1 MNCSPLR
8 GVRVEPLLPSL
19 PSSPLRMQP
28 LPMCDLDTSLDDEFA
43 MQQRQQTVDDMDSH
57 SNESL
62 AQPTLRE
69 LADEAL
75 PSSHEPS
82 DCEGG
87 DEELEEEC
95 SRSAFSLPMPTP
107 TPMRAAPSPHAPHS
121 HAFLHAHTLAAH
133 SSPAIAAPQ
142 LVTPPTR
149 VAAQRHATPTGDA
162 AAAPLVDYRGTP
174 IDTAPRRNLL
184 ERQGDNAVDWNAFRA
199 AAAASLS
206 HTAQHTVLH
215 TLASPSKSVHLHRLE
230 AQMAAL
236 GASPLRPHHE
246 YDADAYADGDQC
258 VAVALSHADAE
269 SSVLQVEES
278 AVELASDA
286 VEEIGKHD
294 DDDDGDD
301 GGADDELDASACVL
315 QRWGTSP
322 RYYRNQE
329 ERHSYDE
336 FITAKSS
343 FGYSPAASDTVASP
357 FATPAVPLHET
368 RSVQKIRSSSPA
380 AATPL
385 NTTRRIATPSSIN
398 LSASGPLPAPDSQ
411 PWSTPMELSKAASK
425 QWLQHSRYNQQVA
438 LAKQKKHAS
447 LLASAA
453 LPKIT
458 PPTLDQWQREV
469 DAKRP
474 GSATPML
481 RPNMRS
487 SLTLI
492 KSKAASK
499 RTASTAKSAAA
510 ATTES
515 TTAARTRP
523 TSGPRASS
531 SLLTLSRAPLAPLP
545 LNSVVANPWSSAEQQ
560 AADAAQPFHTPLKR
574 TSAPVHHTPA
584 TAQTPHTAEEE
595 RSPQPPPPPAL
606 HQLSPS
612 LAPPAQPAQTYRA
625 VVDGLH
631 VIPPALSWV
640 AAHQIQPDRI
650 HQNLRFITTAFA
662 HAD

>member
-19 PSSPLRMQP
+19 PSSPLRMQT
-28 LPMCDLDTSLDDEFA
+28 LPISDLDTSLDDEFA
-43 MQQRQQTVDDMDSH
+43 MQQQQQTAENRHADD
-57 SNESL
+57 SL

-75 PSSHEPS
+75 PSSHEAS
-82 DCEGG
+82 DCESG

-95 SRSAFSLPMPTP
+95 SRSAFSLPAPTP
-107 TPMRAAPSPHAPHS
+107 TPMRAAPSPHALHA
-121 HAFLHAHTLAAH
+121 HAFLHAHTMAAH
-133 SSPAIAAPQ
+133 SSPATAAPQ

-149 VAAQRHATPTGDA
+149 VAAQRYATPTGDA

-184 ERQGDNAVDWNAFRA
+184 EGQGENAADWNAFRA

-215 TLASPSKSVHLHRLE
+215 SLASPSKSVHLHRLE

-236 GASPLRPHHE
+236 TASSPRPHHE
-246 YDADAYADGDQC
+246 YNADAYADSDQC
-258 VAVALSHADAE
+258 AAVALSHADAE

-294 DDDDGDD
+294 DDGDDDDGE
-301 GGADDELDASACVL
+301 ADDELDASTCAP

-322 RYYRNQE
+322 HYNRNRE
-329 ERHSYDE
+329 ERHGHDE
-336 FITAKSS
+336 FVPSKSSS
-343 FGYSPAASDTVASP
+343 FGHSPPVSNVASP
-357 FATPAVPLHET
+357 FFSPAAAVRAHET
-368 RSVQKIRSSSPA
+368 RSAQKIRGPSPT

-385 NTTRRIATPSSIN
+385 STTWQTATPSPRN
-398 LSASGPLPAPDSQ
+398 QSATGPAPAPDSQ

-425 QWLQHSRYNQQVA
+425 QWLEHSRYNQHVA
-438 LAKQKKHAS
+438 TTKQKKSAS
-447 LLASAA
+447 LLSSAS

-474 GSATPML
+474 GSATPKA
-481 RPNMRS
+481 RANMHS

-492 KSKAASK
+492 KSKAAHK
-499 RTASTAKSAAA
+499 RASTTAKSTAAA
-510 ATTES
+510 ATTV
-515 TTAARTRP
+515 TTAAVRSRP
-523 TSGPRASS
+523 TSGPPGSS
-531 SLLTLSRAPLAPLP
+531 SLQTLSRAPLAPLP

-560 AADAAQPFHTPLKR
+560 AAEAAQPFHTPLKR
-574 TSAPVHHTPA
+574 TSVPVRHTPA
-584 TAQTPHTAEEE
+584 TIQPPPITEEE
-595 RSPQPPPPPAL
+595 RSPPTPVL

-625 VVDGLH
+625 VVDGQH
-631 VIPPALSWV
+631 VLPPALSWV